1 MKEVLR
7 NLLLVFILFSS
18 CTLYGQ
24 DSRLS
29 ISPGGII
36 ATAENRFGG
45 SQFEIAQNIPNPFVS
60 FTDIGFFT
68 LTQGFVE
75 FKVVNLIGKEMIR
88 LVLET
93 DPGRNNIRFDGSDF
107 MPGVYVYSISNG
119 SQTLTRRMIISK
131 K

>member
-1 MKEVLR
+1 MKQSLR
-7 NLLLVFILFSS
+7 NFLFCLFLFLTGAAYSQDNYVSLTSGGILA
-18 CTLYGQ
+18 GD

-29 ISPGGII
+29 SSH
-36 ATAENRFGG
+36 FDV
-45 SQFEIAQNIPNPFVS
+45 SQNSPNPFS
-60 FTDIGFFT
+60 AITDITFNMPSN
-68 LTQGFVE
+68 GFVE
-75 FKVVNLIGKEMIR
+75 FKLVNLIGKEIIR
-88 LVLET
+88 QVMEA